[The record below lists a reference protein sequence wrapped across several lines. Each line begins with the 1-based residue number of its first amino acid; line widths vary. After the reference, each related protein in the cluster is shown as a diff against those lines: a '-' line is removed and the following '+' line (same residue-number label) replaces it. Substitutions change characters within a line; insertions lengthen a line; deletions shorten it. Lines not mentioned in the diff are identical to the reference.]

1 MEPLF
6 SVIIPTYNR
15 SSRLRKALN
24 SLVSQTFK
32 NFEVVI
38 CDDGSVDNT
47 KEVVDEFKSLLLIN
61 YIWNQ
66 NWGGP
71 ARPRNIGIANCSGQ
85 WICFLDSDDW
95 WYPQKLEK
103 CLEYIENYDFLYHIV
118 DIFSARTNKLTRK
131 KFGRELGS
139 SPFKDLIIYG
149 NGIAN
154 SSVIVKKSICLEI
167 GKISEDVSLVSVED
181 YDYWLR
187 VSQKTNKL
195 KFINHSL
202 AAYFWDDISN
212 ISQISINRIEK
223 EITIFNK
230 YLSYLTIAE
239 QKKAELIFNYK
250 IGRYYGVLGDF
261 CNARKYLNSSMKSS
275 DSLIKLK
282 SMVYFLKYSF
292 K

>member
-1 MEPLF
+1 MEPIF

-15 SSRLRKALN
+15 SMRLRKALN

-32 NFEVVI
+32 NFEVII
-38 CDDGSVDNT
+38 CDDGSIDNT
-47 KEVVDEFKSLLLIN
+47 KEVVDEFKSLLVIKYL
-61 YIWNQ
+61 WNQ

-71 ARPRNIGIANCSGQ
+71 ARPRNIGIANSSGQ

-95 WYPQKLEK
+95 WYPQKLEI
-103 CLEYIENYDFLYHIV
+103 CLKYIENYDLLYHVV
-118 DIFSARTNKLTRK
+118 DIFSAKTNNFTRK
-131 KFGRELGS
+131 KFGRYLGPN
-139 SPFKDLIIYG
+139 PFKELIIYG

-154 SSVIVKKSICLEI
+154 SSVVVKKSICLEI
-167 GKISEDVSLVSVED
+167 GEISEEVSLVSVED

-187 VSQKTNKL
+187 VCQKTSKL
-195 KFINHSL
+195 KFINDPMS
-202 AAYFWDDISN
+202 AYFWDDSSN
-212 ISQISINRIEK
+212 ISQISINRIDK

-230 YLSYLTIAE
+230 YLNYLTSKD
-239 QKKAELIFNYK
+239 QKKAKLIFNYK

-282 SMVYFLKYSF
+282 SIIYFLKYRF